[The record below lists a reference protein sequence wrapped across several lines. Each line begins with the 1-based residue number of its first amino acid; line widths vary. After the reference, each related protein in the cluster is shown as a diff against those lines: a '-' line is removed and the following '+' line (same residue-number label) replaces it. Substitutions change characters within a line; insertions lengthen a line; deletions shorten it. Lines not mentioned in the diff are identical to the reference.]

1 VQILLSRGYGLAGV
15 GISPAQPSGV
25 LILKPSTVKA
35 SFAILGNPL
44 TWNKAVPITEYQFH
58 YNFGNHL
65 DGKDSKVLWEKYSVP
80 GAGHILWQAALG
92 LVIKGSAAVDWA
104 KKDRA
109 PLLLIAGTND
119 HVVPRAVVEVEKRKY
134 HGPAI
139 VGLKVFNGRTHGIV
153 NQTGWEEV
161 ADFALNWVREKV
173 KL

>member
-1 VQILLSRGYGLAGV
+1 
-15 GISPAQPSGV
+15 
-25 LILKPSTVKA
+25 
-35 SFAILGNPL
+35 
-44 TWNKAVPITEYQFH
+44 VPITEHQFH

-92 LVIKGSAAVDWA
+92 LVIKGEAGVDWA

-119 HVVPRAVVEVEKRKY
+119 HVVPREVVEAERKKY

-139 VGLKVFNGRTHGIV
+139 VELKVFKDRTHGIV
-153 NQTGWEEV
+153 NQAGWEEV
-161 ADFALNWVREKV
+161 ADFALHWVGENA